1 MMKSNL
7 FQNTLIYTIGNLLS
21 KIIGFLMLPVY
32 TNYLTTSQFG
42 RFDLL
47 ITAVTLML
55 PIVTLQI
62 SDAAYRYLVDEED
75 EREKEKVITNAFFGL
90 LINVVV
96 GFSIVMLILILTYQ
110 ITYTKLELICFFL
123 LAFSNLLFVFLQQ
136 VIRGLKSNKEFALS
150 GIINALLLA
159 LLSILFLVFM
169 DLEYIGLL
177 IANILA
183 YFMAVAYI
191 LFKINIFKYVKFKL
205 FNARLYKILILYSIP
220 LIPNLISWWAI
231 NFSDRMLISYYL
243 GVDQNGIYAI
253 ANRFSTILFFMTTV
267 FNLAWQESAILSFK
281 ESNKDKYYTLVF
293 SKYLRFLFTTILI
306 LISGIGIAVPLILN
320 ESYQEAQYI
329 VPFLFY
335 GVVFSAFSS
344 FYGTGFQS
352 SKNTNEAV
360 VSSLAAGI
368 INIGLNILLLPRIGV
383 LAAGISTLIAF
394 FIMWLIRVYQTKKYF
409 NIKIN
414 IKDFISLIL
423 INILF
428 VLVFFVT
435 DYIYIKLFL
444 FALSFA
450 IFAAF
455 NRDMISQIIKKLG
468 SLKRR

>member
-231 NFSDRMLISYYL
+231 NFSDRILISYYL

-281 ESNKDKYYTLVF
+281 DSNKDKYYTLVF

-306 LISGIGIAVPLILN
+306 LISGIGIAVPIILN

>member
-96 GFSIVMLILILTYQ
+96 GFSVVMLILILTYQ

-191 LFKINIFKYVKFKL
+191 LFKINIFNYVKFKL

-231 NFSDRMLISYYL
+231 NFSDRILISYYL

-281 ESNKDKYYTLVF
+281 DSNKDKYYTLVF

-435 DYIYIKLFL
+435 HYIYIKLFL

>member
-96 GFSIVMLILILTYQ
+96 GFSVVMLILILTYQ

-281 ESNKDKYYTLVF
+281 DSNKDKYYTLVF

-306 LISGIGIAVPLILN
+306 LISGIGIAVPIILN

-435 DYIYIKLFL
+435 HYIYIKLFL

>member
-1 MMKSNL
+1 MMRNNL
-7 FQNTLIYTIGNLLS
+7 FQNTFIYTIGNLLS

-47 ITAVTLML
+47 VTAVTLML

-62 SDAAYRYLVDEED
+62 SDAAYRFLVDEED
-75 EREKEKVITNAFFGL
+75 DREKEKVITNAFYGL

-96 GFSIVMLILILTYQ
+96 GFLVVMLILMFTYQ
-110 ITYTKLELICFFL
+110 ITYTRSEFILFFL

-136 VIRGLKSNKEFALS
+136 VIRGLKSNKEFAMS

-159 LLSILFLVFM
+159 LLNILFLVFL

-177 IANILA
+177 LANILA
-183 YFMAVAYI
+183 YFLAVAYI
-191 LFKINIFKYVKFKL
+191 FIKINIFKYIKLKL
-205 FNARLYKILILYSIP
+205 FNAGMYRILILYSIP

-281 ESNKDKYYTLVF
+281 DRDKDNYYTEIF
-293 SKYLRFLFTTILI
+293 GKYLRFLFSTILI

-320 ESYQEAQYI
+320 ESYQEAQFI
-329 VPFLFY
+329 IPFLFY

-344 FYGTGFQS
+344 FYGTAFQS
-352 SKNTNEAV
+352 SKNTKEAV
-360 VSSLAAGI
+360 ISSLASGI
-368 INIGLNILLLPRIGV
+368 INIGLNIVLLPKMGV
-383 LAAGISTLIAF
+383 IAAGISTLIAF
-394 FIMWLIRVYQTKKYF
+394 LCMWLVRVYQTKKYF
-409 NIKIN
+409 NININ
-414 IKDFISLIL
+414 MRDFLSLTI

-428 VLVFFVT
+428 VSMFFGFQSL
-435 DYIYIKLFL
+435 YIKLLL
-444 FALSFA
+444 FVLSIA

-455 NRDMISQIIKKLG
+455 NRDMVSKILTKLG

>member
-96 GFSIVMLILILTYQ
+96 GFSVVMLILILTYQ

-191 LFKINIFKYVKFKL
+191 LFKINIFNYVKFKL

-231 NFSDRMLISYYL
+231 NFSDRILISYYL

-281 ESNKDKYYTLVF
+281 DSNKDKYYTLVF

-306 LISGIGIAVPLILN
+306 LISGIGIAVPIILN

-435 DYIYIKLFL
+435 HYIYIKLFL

>member
-281 ESNKDKYYTLVF
+281 DSNKDKYYTLVF